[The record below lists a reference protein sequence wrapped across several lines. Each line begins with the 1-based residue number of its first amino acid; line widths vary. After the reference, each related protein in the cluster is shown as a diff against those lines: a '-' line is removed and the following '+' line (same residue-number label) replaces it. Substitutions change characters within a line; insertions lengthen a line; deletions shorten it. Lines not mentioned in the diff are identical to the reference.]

1 MIIVGRNFIT
11 VVLLTFLAYPFL
23 YGVEKKRKPVVA
35 FVGTRLE
42 EIPEIHHARINLKFH
57 NLFSEQQGILYIGP
71 NPVKDALGEAAVDSV
86 IGMSDL
92 GLLKRAATQAG
103 ADHLFFAMLENQS
116 QHENRVM
123 LVGDVVRYDLET
135 DQLYRMEVLKYLE
148 DFGIE
153 IARVKLNLLDT
164 VSIDNSVPM
173 ATTALTFGVIMV
185 LGLLMLFFL
194 KTEVNLGG
202 EGSTPT
208 DNTGDPG
215 LIG

>member
-1 MIIVGRNFIT
+1 M
-11 VVLLTFLAYPFL
+11 VLLTFLAYPFL

-71 NPVKDALGEAAVDSV
+71 NPMKDALGEAAVDSV
-86 IGMSDL
+86 IGTSDL

-123 LVGDVVRYDLET
+123 LVGNVVRYDLET

-153 IARVKLNLLDT
+153 IARVKLNL
-164 VSIDNSVPM
+164 PM